1 MAVAKLGQFPFIGLK
16 RLILQAFCD
25 KRLSIGY
32 EEMKTSTA
40 HSRLESLQLAAE
52 ECLTRD
58 EAQKILRKADKAHAK
73 LESSAAPFHRPK
85 N

>member
-1 MAVAKLGQFPFIGLK
+1 
-16 RLILQAFCD
+16 
-25 KRLSIGY
+25 
-32 EEMKTSTA
+32 MKTSTA

-58 EAQKILRKADKAHAK
+58 EAQKADKAHAK

>member
-1 MAVAKLGQFPFIGLK
+1 
-16 RLILQAFCD
+16 
-25 KRLSIGY
+25 
-32 EEMKTSTA
+32 MKTSTA
-40 HSRLESLQLAAE
+40 HSRLEALQLAAE

>member
-1 MAVAKLGQFPFIGLK
+1 LQSSDKTLFRFK
-16 RLILQAFCD
+16 RLMLQAFCD
-25 KRLSIGY
+25 KRLSTGY

-58 EAQKILRKADKAHAK
+58 EAQKILKKADKAHAK

>member
-1 MAVAKLGQFPFIGLK
+1 MK
-16 RLILQAFCD
+16 
-25 KRLSIGY
+25 
-32 EEMKTSTA
+32 EMKTSTA

-73 LESSAAPFHRPK
+73 LESSAAPFHRP
-85 N
+85 NN